1 MQKNII
7 GLLKRLAQQGVHLAL
22 NDLQQLVSQSSKEA
36 MTPSLGQQ
44 IRDNRDAIIECLRA
58 QRAFIK
64 PIVPQHLSVGP
75 LSSSQSGLW
84 FIEQYEQDSHLYNMP
99 VFFRL
104 TGELDVAA
112 LEFAFDALIARHA
125 SLRTRFQRSAEGRGE
140 QEILPHTG
148 FHLAREN
155 LSSLEPQ
162 AREDRVAQHVRE
174 EIERPFDITS
184 GQLTRVTLLELGER
198 EHVLMIN
205 QHHIISDGW
214 SVKNMF
220 ADLKTA
226 FLAYQN
232 REPLNWSLQN
242 VGEAG
247 KTRQTQPKK
256 RSLRSVNEYS
266 EAVFND
272 VLPTQLA
279 VQGPVR
285 WDEPALTY
293 IDYAL
298 WFNSPLFRDY
308 HEQFK
313 PFWVE
318 RLAGI
323 PEVHSLP
330 LDKARPA
337 QPASGGEVVFSTIDN
352 TLWGRFKGLC
362 QQHNT
367 SAFIGL
373 HALFALLLA
382 RHSGERDIVIGTP
395 LAYRERA
402 DIEPLVGFFV
412 NTLVLRTQLPEQQRF
427 VDYLQQCRTDD
438 LEAFDHQ
445 LYRFEALSEALGMDR
460 HTAIN
465 PIFQI
470 MLVYQARVDFND
482 LIPGCDA
489 VEETSPVLPAKTD
502 ISVKVTELVDSVR
515 VDWLYATALFDRSSI
530 EGYASRLLN
539 LLKAVVDAPEQDIWQ
554 LPMHDPLL
562 LEQTAE
568 RLSALPANF
577 PERLTALSL
586 FSDMARLYPNR
597 PALQQGEGYV
607 SYAELDA
614 RANRLA
620 HWLQAQ
626 GSAPGDLIG
635 VLARRENAFTVALVA
650 CWKVGAAYVPLDPS
664 YPQQRLSYIMRDAEL
679 ELVIGQG
686 STPFELEPTQRW
698 VDLASQEIQ
707 AQLDAQPPTAPPLE
721 HDPQQLAQVIYTSG
735 STGMPKGV
743 MIEHGSLV
751 NLLLD
756 HGRRLDVAPGD
767 RMLDCMSLSFDAG
780 NMCALVPLVHGAC
793 LLWAD
798 PGEGLLD
805 EIERTE
811 TTQMI
816 FPTALL
822 ATLPERPLPAMKAV
836 GFGGEACPS
845 AIPQR
850 WASQF
855 RLIDMYGPTE
865 ATVTAL
871 TKTLTASTRLTI
883 GRPIDGMQAVILDR
897 HGAVCPTGVPGELCL
912 AGLGLARGYLNQP
925 ERTAEAFREHD
936 IAGVKVRLY
945 HTGDRARLLA
955 SGEYE
960 YLGRLD
966 AQIKLR
972 GYRIEPG
979 EIEAQLQASCA
990 GLQEVKVIVAG
1001 QGARQAL
1008 VAYATVTAGEP
1019 KPEPDAVLQA
1029 AAHRLPE
1036 YMVPKRLIIL
1046 DRMPLTANG
1055 KLDQGLLPTVE
1066 LGDAEQMVPPAGD
1079 LERQV
1084 LEIWQ
1089 GVLEQPL
1096 GVESDFFRLGGDSI
1110 LSIQLAT
1117 RLRDA
1122 GYPCSVKEV
1131 FEAKTVRRL
1140 CRVLEK
1146 PRETQMIRAEQGLLA
1161 GDFPLQPIQQW
1172 FFDQPFAQPQHW
1184 NQGVVL
1190 SLPTEVSQLQLMD
1203 YMRQLLAQHDALRL
1217 VVMPSGQ
1224 CYREFLPLPEPA
1236 WLDAAELGESGLQH
1250 ALTELQSRFDAASA
1264 RTLAW
1269 AVIENLPN
1277 GQRGLFIAF
1286 HHMVIDA
1293 VSWRILIEDLQR
1305 LARGDA
1311 LPDKT
1316 SSYRQWGEGL
1326 GAYAVRAE
1334 AQLPYW
1340 REQVGAMGEAS
1351 GNQRFP
1357 LDWSSSEQSEPQLL
1371 QLDEAATRRLTQNT
1385 TKRFNVDV
1393 RELLLAALT
1402 RTLVELGLGEQ
1413 QCIMLEGHGREPIDA
1428 GLDVS
1433 RTVGWFTSMFPVRVH
1448 NQADWPALVLHAAD
1462 QLRQVPD
1469 KGVGYLPLRS
1479 NPVLRESLPLPAVA
1493 LNYLGSYQGGTGEWQ
1508 ALPLPPGNPSVAGN
1522 LSAELI
1528 SLHGGVF
1535 DGLLTLRQI
1544 GSLRS
1549 DLSTRLLQLLR
1560 ANLQSLAAL
1569 GGEPL

>member
-1 MQKNII
+1 MQKDII
-7 GLLKRLAQQGVHLAL
+7 GLLKHLAQQGVQLAL
-22 NDLQQLVSQSSKEA
+22 NDQQQLVSQSSKEA
-36 MTPSLGQQ
+36 VTPALGQQ

-58 QRAFIK
+58 QRAFDA
-64 PIVPQHLSVGP
+64 PIAPQHLSVGP

-112 LEFAFDALIARHA
+112 LEFAFDALVARHA

-140 QEILPHTG
+140 QEILRHTG
-148 FHLAREN
+148 FSLARED
-155 LSSLEPQ
+155 LSHLEPQ
-162 AREDRVAQHVRE
+162 AREDLVAQRVRE

-184 GQLTRVTLLELGER
+184 GQLTRVTLLTLGER

-232 REPLNWSLQN
+232 REGLI
-242 VGEAG
+242 
-247 KTRQTQPKK
+247 
-256 RSLRSVNEYS
+256 
-266 EAVFND
+266 
-272 VLPTQLA
+272 
-279 VQGPVR
+279 

-293 IDYAL
+293 IDYAR
-298 WFNSPLFRDY
+298 WFNSRLFRDY

-330 LDKARPA
+330 LDKPRPA

-352 TLWGRFKGLC
+352 ALWDRFKGLC

-367 SAFIGL
+367 SPFIGL

-382 RHSGERDIVIGTP
+382 RHSCERDIVVGTP

-402 DIEPLVGFFV
+402 DVEPLLGFFV
-412 NTLVLRTQLPEQQRF
+412 NTLVLRTQLPEQQSF
-427 VDYLQQCRTDD
+427 VEYLRQCRTDD
-438 LEAFDHQ
+438 LQAFDHQ

-502 ISVKVTELVDSVR
+502 ISVKVTELTDSVR
-515 VDWLYATALFDRSSI
+515 VDWLYATALFERSSI

-554 LPMHDPLL
+554 LPMHDPSLL
-562 LEQTAE
+562 KQTAE
-568 RLSALPANF
+568 RLAALPAAY
-577 PERLTALSL
+577 PEGLTALSL
-586 FSDMARLYPNR
+586 FNDMARLHPNR
-597 PALQQGEGYV
+597 PALQQGGGSI

-620 HWLQAQ
+620 NWLQAQ
-626 GSAPGDLIG
+626 GCEPGDLIG
-635 VLARRENAFTVALVA
+635 VLARRENAFAVAVLA
-650 CWKVGAAYVPLDPS
+650 CWKVGAAYVPLDPN
-664 YPQQRLSYIMRDAEL
+664 YPQQRLSHIMRDADL
-679 ELVIGQG
+679 RLVIGQG
-686 STPFELEPTQRW
+686 SAPFELETNQRW
-698 VDLASQEIQ
+698 VDLASPEIQ
-707 AQLDAQPPTAPPLE
+707 AQLDALSPSAPTVQ

-735 STGMPKGV
+735 STGVPKGV
-743 MIEHGSLV
+743 MIEQGSLA
-751 NLLLD
+751 NLLRD

-811 TTQMI
+811 TTHMI
-816 FPTALL
+816 FATALL

-836 GFGGEACPS
+836 GFGGEACPPS
-845 AIPQR
+845 IPQR

-855 RLIDMYGPTE
+855 RLVDMYGPTE

-871 TKTLTASTRLTI
+871 TKTLTAGSRLTI
-883 GRPIDGMQAVILDR
+883 GKPIDGMQAVILDR
-897 HGAVCPTGVPGELCL
+897 HGAVCPIGVPGELCL

-925 ERTAEAFREHD
+925 ERTAKAFREHD
-936 IAGVKVRLY
+936 VAGVKVRLY

-955 SGEYE
+955 NGEYE

-979 EIEAQLQASCA
+979 EIEAQLHASCRA
-990 GLQEVKVIVAG
+990 LQETTVMVIS
-1001 QGARQAL
+1001 QNARQAL
-1008 VAYATVTAGEP
+1008 VAYATVVPGEP
-1019 KPEPDAVLQA
+1019 IPEPDAVLQA

-1036 YMVPKRLIIL
+1036 YMVPQRLIIL
-1046 DRMPLTANG
+1046 DKMPLTANG
-1055 KLDQGLLPTVE
+1055 KLDHRQLPKVE
-1066 LGDAEQMVPPAGD
+1066 LAEADQPVPPADD
-1079 LERQV
+1079 LERHV

-1089 GVLEQPL
+1089 GVLNQPL

-1122 GYPCSVKEV
+1122 GYACSVKEV

-1140 CRVLEK
+1140 CRVLEG
-1146 PRETQMIRAEQGLLA
+1146 PRETQAIRAEQGLLT
-1161 GDFPLQPIQQW
+1161 GDFPLQPIQRW

-1190 SLPTEVSQLQLMD
+1190 
-1203 YMRQLLAQHDALRL
+1203 
-1217 VVMPSGQ
+1217 
-1224 CYREFLPLPEPA
+1224 
-1236 WLDAAELGESGLQH
+1236 
-1250 ALTELQSRFDAASA
+1250 
-1264 RTLAW
+1264 
-1269 AVIENLPN
+1269 
-1277 GQRGLFIAF
+1277 
-1286 HHMVIDA
+1286 
-1293 VSWRILIEDLQR
+1293 
-1305 LARGDA
+1305 
-1311 LPDKT
+1311 
-1316 SSYRQWGEGL
+1316 
-1326 GAYAVRAE
+1326 
-1334 AQLPYW
+1334 
-1340 REQVGAMGEAS
+1340 
-1351 GNQRFP
+1351 
-1357 LDWSSSEQSEPQLL
+1357 
-1371 QLDEAATRRLTQNT
+1371 
-1385 TKRFNVDV
+1385 
-1393 RELLLAALT
+1393 
-1402 RTLVELGLGEQ
+1402 
-1413 QCIMLEGHGREPIDA
+1413 
-1428 GLDVS
+1428 
-1433 RTVGWFTSMFPVRVH
+1433 
-1448 NQADWPALVLHAAD
+1448 
-1462 QLRQVPD
+1462 
-1469 KGVGYLPLRS
+1469 
-1479 NPVLRESLPLPAVA
+1479 
-1493 LNYLGSYQGGTGEWQ
+1493 
-1508 ALPLPPGNPSVAGN
+1508 
-1522 LSAELI
+1522 
-1528 SLHGGVF
+1528 
-1535 DGLLTLRQI
+1535 
-1544 GSLRS
+1544 
-1549 DLSTRLLQLLR
+1549 
-1560 ANLQSLAAL
+1560 
-1569 GGEPL
+1569 

>member
-1 MQKNII
+1 
-7 GLLKRLAQQGVHLAL
+7 
-22 NDLQQLVSQSSKEA
+22 
-36 MTPSLGQQ
+36 
-44 IRDNRDAIIECLRA
+44 
-58 QRAFIK
+58 
-64 PIVPQHLSVGP
+64 HLSVGP

-104 TGELDVAA
+104 TGELDVPA
-112 LEFAFDALIARHA
+112 LEFAFDALVARHA

-140 QEILPHTG
+140 QEIVPHTG
-148 FHLAREN
+148 FRLARED
-155 LSSLEPQ
+155 LSHLEPQ
-162 AREDRVAQHVRE
+162 ARKDLVAQRVRE

-184 GQLTRVTLLELGER
+184 GQLTRVTVLKLGER

-214 SVKNMF
+214 SVKNIF

-232 REPLNWSLQN
+232 REGLI
-242 VGEAG
+242 
-247 KTRQTQPKK
+247 
-256 RSLRSVNEYS
+256 
-266 EAVFND
+266 
-272 VLPTQLA
+272 
-279 VQGPVR
+279 

-293 IDYAL
+293 IDYAR
-298 WFNSPLFRDY
+298 WFNSRLFRDY

-330 LDKARPA
+330 LDKPRPA

-352 TLWGRFKGLC
+352 ALWDRFKGLC

-367 SAFIGL
+367 SPFIGL

-382 RHSGERDIVIGTP
+382 RHSGERDIVVGTP

-402 DIEPLVGFFV
+402 DVEPLVGFFV
-412 NTLVLRTQLPEQQRF
+412 NTLVLRTQLPEQQSF
-427 VDYLQQCRTDD
+427 VEYLRQCRTDD
-438 LEAFDHQ
+438 LQAFDHQ

-515 VDWLYATALFDRSSI
+515 VDWLYATALFERSSI

-539 LLKAVVDAPEQDIWQ
+539 MLKAVVDAPEQDIWQ
-554 LPMHDPLL
+554 LPMHDPSLL
-562 LEQTAE
+562 DQTAE
-568 RLSALPANF
+568 RLSALPALY
-577 PERLTALSL
+577 PDGLTALSL
-586 FSDMARLYPNR
+586 FSDMAQLHPNR
-597 PALQQGEGYV
+597 PALRQGEGYV
-607 SYAELDA
+607 SNAELDA
-614 RANRLA
+614 RASRLA
-620 HWLQAQ
+620 NWLQAQ
-626 GSAPGDLIG
+626 GCAPGDLIG
-635 VLARRENAFTVALVA
+635 ILARRENAFAVALLA
-650 CWKVGAAYVPLDPS
+650 CWKVGAAYVPLDPN
-664 YPQQRLSYIMRDAEL
+664 YPQQRLSHIMRDANL
-679 ELVIGQG
+679 QLVIGQG
-686 STPFELEPTQRW
+686 VAPFGLEPGARW
-698 VDLASQEIQ
+698 VDLDSHETQ
-707 AQLDAQPPTAPPLE
+707 AQLDAQSPCAPPLL
-721 HDPQQLAQVIYTSG
+721 HDPQRLAQVIYTSG
-735 STGMPKGV
+735 STGVPKGV
-743 MIEHGSLV
+743 MIEQGSLV

-756 HGRRLDVAPGD
+756 HGRRLGVAPGD

-816 FPTALL
+816 FATALL

-836 GFGGEACPS
+836 GFGGEACPPT
-845 AIPQR
+845 IPQR

-871 TKTLTASTRLTI
+871 TKTLAAGTRLTI
-883 GRPIDGMQAVILDR
+883 GQAIDGMQAVILDR
-897 HGAVCPTGVPGELCL
+897 HGAVCPVGVPGELCL

-936 IAGVKVRLY
+936 FAGVKVRMY

-955 SGEYE
+955 NGEYE

-979 EIEAQLQASCA
+979 EIEAQLHASCSS
-990 GLQEVKVIVAG
+990 LQEIKVLVVS
-1001 QGARQAL
+1001 QGTRQAL
-1008 VAYATVTAGEP
+1008 VAYATVTAGEAT
-1019 KPEPDAVLQA
+1019 PEPDAVLQA

-1036 YMVPKRLIIL
+1036 YMVPQRLIIL
-1046 DRMPLTANG
+1046 DKMPLTANG
-1055 KLDQGLLPTVE
+1055 KLDQRQLPTVE
-1066 LGDAEQMVPPAGD
+1066 LAEAEQLVPPAGD
-1079 LERQV
+1079 LERHV

-1096 GVESDFFRLGGDSI
+1096 GVDSDFFRLGGDSI

-1140 CRVLEK
+1140 CRVLEG
-1146 PRETQMIRAEQGLLA
+1146 PRENQAIRAEQGLLT

-1172 FFDQPFAQPQHW
+1172 FFEQPFAQPQHW

-1190 SLPTEVSQLQLMD
+1190 GLPAEVSQLQLMD

-1217 VVMPSGQ
+1217 IVIPSGQ
-1224 CYREFLPLPEPA
+1224 CYRNFLPLPEPA
-1236 WLDAAELGESGLQH
+1236 QLDAAELGESGLQH
-1250 ALTELQSRFDAASA
+1250 ALTELQSHLDPASA

-1286 HHMVIDA
+1286 HHLVIDA
-1293 VSWRILIEDLQR
+1293 VSWRILVEDLQR
-1305 LARGDA
+1305 LARGDG

-1326 GAYAVRAE
+1326 AAYAQRAE

-1340 REQVGAMGEAS
+1340 REQVGAMGQAFT
-1351 GNQRFP
+1351 NQTFP
-1357 LDWSSSEQSEPQLL
+1357 QEWSSSEHSEPQLL
-1371 QLDEAATRRLTQNT
+1371 QLDEVTTRQLIQMTTRRLQ
-1385 TKRFNVDV
+1385 VDV
-1393 RELLLAALT
+1393 RELLVAALT
-1402 RTLVELGLGEQ
+1402 RSLMELGLGEQ
-1413 QCIMLEGHGREPIDA
+1413 QLIMLEGHGREPIDA

-1448 NQADWPALVLHAAD
+1448 NQADWPALVQHAAE

-1479 NPVLRESLPLPAVA
+1479 NPAHRDSLPLPAVA
-1493 LNYLGSYQGGTGEWQ
+1493 LNYLGNYQSGAGDWQ
-1508 ALPLPPGNPSVAGN
+1508 PLPLPPGNPSGASN

-1549 DLSTRLLQLLR
+1549 DLGARF
-1560 ANLQSLAAL
+1560 LQSLRTHLQNLAAL
-1569 GGEPL
+1569 EGELQ

>member
-1 MQKNII
+1 MHKNII
-7 GLLKRLAQQGVHLAL
+7 GLLKHLAQQGVQLAL
-22 NDLQQLVSQSSKEA
+22 NEQGQLVSQSSKDA
-36 MTPSLGQQ
+36 VTPALGQQ

-58 QRAFIK
+58 RQSFEA
-64 PIVPQHLSVGP
+64 PIAPWHSSAGP

-84 FIEQYEQDSHLYNMP
+84 FIEQYEQDSQLYNMP

-112 LEFAFDALIARHA
+112 LAFAFDALVARHA

-140 QEILPHTG
+140 QEILPHSG
-148 FHLAREN
+148 FQLVYEN
-155 LSSLEPQ
+155 LRDLESQ
-162 AREDRVAQHVRE
+162 ARAERVAQRVRE
-174 EIERPFDITS
+174 EIQRPFDITS
-184 GQLTRVTLLELGER
+184 GKLTRVNLLELGER
-198 EHVLMIN
+198 EHLLMIN

-232 REPLNWSLQN
+232 RQPLS
-242 VGEAG
+242 
-247 KTRQTQPKK
+247 
-256 RSLRSVNEYS
+256 
-266 EAVFND
+266 
-272 VLPTQLA
+272 
-279 VQGPVR
+279 
-285 WDEPALTY
+285 WDEPPLTY
-293 IDYAL
+293 IDYAH

-330 LDKARPA
+330 LDKPRPA

-352 TLWGRFKGLC
+352 TLWERFKQLC
-362 QQHNT
+362 QHHNT
-367 SAFIGL
+367 SPFIGL

-382 RHSGERDIVIGTP
+382 RHSGERDIVVGTP

-412 NTLVLRTQLPEQQRF
+412 NTLVLRTQLPEAQSF
-427 VDYLQQCRTDD
+427 VDYLRQCRTDD
-438 LEAFDHQ
+438 LRAFDHQ

-502 ISVKVTELVDSVR
+502 ISVKVTELMDSVR
-515 VDWLYATALFDRSSI
+515 VDWLYATALFERSSV
-530 EGYASRLLN
+530 EGYASRLLR
-539 LLKAVVDAPEQDIWQ
+539 LLEAVVVNPQQDIWQ
-554 LPMHDPLL
+554 LPMLDEPLL
-562 LEQTAE
+562 TQTARCLNE
-568 RLSALPANF
+568 LPAAY
-577 PERLTALSL
+577 PDGVTALSL
-586 FSDMARLYPNR
+586 FEDMARTHPSR
-597 PALQQGEGYV
+597 PALRQGKGSV

-620 HWLQAQ
+620 HWLRAQ
-626 GSAPGDLIG
+626 GCAAGELVG
-635 VLARRENAFTVALVA
+635 VLARRENAFAVALLA
-650 CWKVGAAYVPLDPS
+650 SWKLGAAYVPLDPD
-664 YPQQRLSYIMRDAEL
+664 YPQERLSHIMRDAN
-679 ELVIGQG
+679 VRTIVGQG
-686 STPFELEPTQRW
+686 AAPFALEADQRW
-698 VDLASQEIQ
+698 VDLGCAEVQ
-707 AQLDAQPPTAPPLE
+707 AQLDAQSPNSPLSE
-721 HDPQQLAQVIYTSG
+721 HNPQRLAQVIYTSG
-735 STGMPKGV
+735 STGVPKGV
-743 MIEHGSLV
+743 MVEHGSLA

-811 TTQMI
+811 TTHMI
-816 FPTALL
+816 FATALL

-836 GFGGEACPS
+836 GFGGEACPP

-871 TKTLTASTRLTI
+871 TKPLVPGKRLTI
-883 GRPIDGMQAVILDR
+883 GAPIEGMQAVVLDR
-897 HGAVCPTGVPGELCL
+897 HGALCPVGVPGELCL

-925 ERTAEAFREHD
+925 ERTAEAFREQRV
-936 IAGVKVRLY
+936 AGVQVRLY

-955 SGEYE
+955 TGEYE

-979 EIEAQLQASCA
+979 EIEAQLYASCPS
-990 GLQEVKVIVAG
+990 LQEIKVIVAG
-1001 QGARQAL
+1001 RAARQAL
-1008 VAYATVTAGEP
+1008 VAYATVKPGEP
-1019 KPEPDAVLQA
+1019 IPEPDAVLQA
-1029 AAHRLPE
+1029 VARRLPE
-1036 YMVPKRLIIL
+1036 YMVPLKLML
-1046 DRMPLTANG
+1046 LEKMPLTANG
-1055 KLDQGLLPTVE
+1055 KLDQKRLPPVE
-1066 LGDAEQMVPPAGD
+1066 LAATEQRVAPVGE

-1084 LEIWQ
+1084 LDIWQ

-1140 CRVLEK
+1140 CRVLAGS
-1146 PRETQMIRAEQGLLA
+1146 REAQAVRAEQGLLA
-1161 GDFPLQPIQQW
+1161 GDFALQPIQQW
-1172 FFDQPFAQPQHW
+1172 FFEQPFARPQHW

-1190 SLPTEVSQLQLMD
+1190 RLPGDVGTAQLMD
-1203 YMRQLLAQHDALRL
+1203 YMRQLLQQHDALRL
-1217 VVMPSGQ
+1217 VAIPTGQ
-1224 CYREFLPLPEPA
+1224 CYQQYLPLIEPA
-1236 WLDAAELGESGLQH
+1236 HLDAAALDAVGLQQ
-1250 ALTELQSRFDAASA
+1250 ALTELQAHLDPASA

-1269 AVIENLPN
+1269 ALIDGLPN
-1277 GQRGLFIAF
+1277 GARGLFIAF
-1286 HHMVIDA
+1286 HHLVIDA
-1293 VSWRILIEDLQR
+1293 VSWRILVEDLQR
-1305 LARGDA
+1305 LARGET
-1311 LPDKT
+1311 LSDKT

-1326 GAYAVRAE
+1326 AAYAQRAE

-1340 REQVGAMGEAS
+1340 RGQIAGMNYRIAA
-1351 GNQRFP
+1351 
-1357 LDWSSSEQSEPQLL
+1357 DWSSQPAEPQLL
-1371 QLDEAATRRLTQNT
+1371 QLDEAITRQLTQCATRH
-1385 TKRFNVDV
+1385 FAVDV
-1393 RELLLAALT
+1393 RELLLVALT
-1402 RTLVELGLGEQ
+1402 RALVELGLGEQ
-1413 QCIMLEGHGREPIDA
+1413 HWIMLEGHGREAIDPA
-1428 GLDVS
+1428 LDVS
-1433 RTVGWFTSMFPVRVH
+1433 RTVGWFTSMFPVAVQ
-1448 NQADWPALVLHAAD
+1448 NQADWPGLIRHVAE
-1462 QLRQVPD
+1462 QLRRVPD

-1479 NPVLRESLPLPAVA
+1479 HPAHRDSLPLPPVA
-1493 LNYLGSYQGGTGEWQ
+1493 LNYLGVYQSGAGDWQ
-1508 ALPLPPGNPSVAGN
+1508 ALPLQPGNPSEADN

-1544 GSLRS
+1544 GSLRE
-1549 DLSTRLLQLLR
+1549 DLSARLLTSMR
-1560 ANLQSLAAL
+1560 DNLQALAVLA
-1569 GGEPL
+1569 EDAER

>member
-1 MQKNII
+1 MQQNII
-7 GLLKRLAQQGVHLAL
+7 GLLNRLAQQGVHLAL
-22 NDLQQLVSQSSKEA
+22 NDQQKLVSQSSKEA
-36 MTPSLGQQ
+36 VTAALGQQ

-58 QRAFIK
+58 QRAFNA
-64 PIVPQHLSVGP
+64 PIEPQHLSVGP

-84 FIEQYEQDSHLYNMP
+84 FIEQYEQHSHLYNMP

-112 LEFAFDALIARHA
+112 LAFAFEALIARHA
-125 SLRTRFQRSAEGRGE
+125 SLRTCFQRNAEGRGE
-140 QEILPHTG
+140 QAILPHTG

-155 LSSLEPQ
+155 LSYLELQ
-162 AREDRVAQHVRE
+162 SCEERVAQRVRE

-184 GQLTRVTLLELGER
+184 GQLTRVTLLVLGER

-226 FLAYQN
+226 YLAYQN
-232 REPLNWSLQN
+232 REP
-242 VGEAG
+242 V
-247 KTRQTQPKK
+247 
-256 RSLRSVNEYS
+256 V
-266 EAVFND
+266 
-272 VLPTQLA
+272 
-279 VQGPVR
+279 

-293 IDYAL
+293 IDYAR

-308 HEQFK
+308 HAQFK
-313 PFWVE
+313 PFWAE

-323 PEVHSLP
+323 PDVHSLP
-330 LDKARPA
+330 LDNPRPA
-337 QPASGGEVVFSTIDN
+337 QPGSGGEVVFSTIDN
-352 TLWGRFKGLC
+352 TLWDRFKGLC

-367 SAFIGL
+367 SPFIGL

-382 RHSGERDIVIGTP
+382 RHCGERDIVIGTP

-502 ISVKVTELVDSVR
+502 ISVKVTELMDSVR
-515 VDWLYATALFDRSSI
+515 VDWLYATALFERSSVD
-530 EGYASRLLN
+530 GYASRLLN
-539 LLKAVVDAPEQDIWQ
+539 LLEAVVEEPNQDIWQ
-554 LPMHDPLL
+554 LPMHEPLL
-562 LEQTAE
+562 LEQTAG
-568 RLSALPANF
+568 RLSALPASY

-586 FSDMARLYPNR
+586 FGDMTRLHSTR
-597 PALQQGEGYV
+597 PALRQGEGYV

-614 RANRLA
+614 LSSRLA
-620 HWLQAQ
+620 NWLLAQ
-626 GSAPGDLIG
+626 GSEPGDLIG
-635 VLARRENAFTVALVA
+635 VFARRENAFAIALLA
-650 CWKVGAAYVPLDPS
+650 CWKIGAAYVPLDPS
-664 YPQQRLSYIMRDAEL
+664 YPQPRLSHIMRDANL
-679 ELVIGQG
+679 QLVIGQG
-686 STPFELEPTQRW
+686 AAPFELEPNRRW
-698 VDLASQEIQ
+698 VDLASPNIQ
-707 AQLDAQPPTAPPLE
+707 VQLDAQLPTAPPLK
-721 HDPQQLAQVIYTSG
+721 HDPRELAQVIYTSG
-735 STGMPKGV
+735 STGLPKGV

-805 EIERTE
+805 EIERTK

-822 ATLPERPLPAMKAV
+822 ATLPARALPAMKAV
-836 GFGGEACPS
+836 GFGGEACPPS
-845 AIPQR
+845 IAQR
-850 WASQF
+850 WGAQF
-855 RLIDMYGPTE
+855 RLINMYGPTE

-871 TKTLTASTRLTI
+871 TKTLAPGGRLTI
-883 GRPIDGMQAVILDR
+883 GQPIEGMQAVILDR
-897 HGAVCPTGVPGELCL
+897 HGAVCPVGVPGELCL
-912 AGLGLARGYLNQP
+912 AGLGLARGYLNLP
-925 ERTAEAFREHD
+925 ERTAEAFREHH
-936 IAGVKVRLY
+936 IAGVKLRLY

-955 SGEYE
+955 NGEYE

-979 EIEAQLQASCA
+979 EIEAQLHASCA
-990 GLQEVKVIVAG
+990 ALQEIKVIVSR
-1001 QGARQAL
+1001 QGTRQAL
-1008 VAYATVTAGEP
+1008 IAYATVTAGEAI
-1019 KPEPDAVLQA
+1019 PEAGAVLQA

-1036 YMVPKRLIIL
+1036 YMVPQHLIVL

-1055 KLDQGLLPTVE
+1055 KLDQRQLPAVE
-1066 LGDAEQMVPPAGD
+1066 LADAEQRVPPAGD

-1096 GVESDFFRLGGDSI
+1096 GVESDFFQLGGDSI

-1117 RLRDA
+1117 RLREA

-1140 CRVLEK
+1140 CRVLER
-1146 PRETQMIRAEQGLLA
+1146 PREMPMLRAEQGLLT
-1161 GDFPLQPIQQW
+1161 GDFPLQPIQHW
-1172 FFDQPFAQPQHW
+1172 FFEQPFAQPQHW

-1190 SLPTEVSQLQLMD
+1190 SLPTDVSLPQLMD

-1217 VVMPSGQ
+1217 IVMPSGQ

-1236 WLDAAELGESGLQH
+1236 WLDAAALGETGLQH
-1250 ALTELQSRFDAASA
+1250 ALTELQSHFDAASS

-1269 AVIENLPN
+1269 AVIDNLAK

-1286 HHMVIDA
+1286 HHLVIDA

-1326 GAYAVRAE
+1326 VAYAQRAE
-1334 AQLPYW
+1334 TQLPYW
-1340 REQVGAMGEAS
+1340 LEQVGAMGEAS
-1351 GNQRFP
+1351 GESPFP
-1357 LDWSSSEQSEPQLL
+1357 LDWCSSERSEPQLL
-1371 QLDEAATRRLTQNT
+1371 QLDEATTRRLTQNT
-1385 TKRFNVDV
+1385 TQRLSVDV
-1393 RELLLAALT
+1393 RTLLLAALT
-1402 RTLVELGLGEQ
+1402 RTLMELGLGEQ
-1413 QCIMLEGHGREPIDA
+1413 HCIMLEGHGREPIDA

-1433 RTVGWFTSMFPVRVH
+1433 RTVGWFTSMFPVKVH
-1448 NQADWPALVLHAAD
+1448 NHADWPALVQHTAD
-1462 QLRQVPD
+1462 QLRRVPD
-1469 KGVGYLPLRS
+1469 NGVGYLPLRS
-1479 NPVLRESLPLPAVA
+1479 NPALRERLPLPTVA
-1493 LNYLGSYQGGTGEWQ
+1493 LNYLGNYHRGTGAWQ
-1508 ALPLPPGNPSVAGN
+1508 ALPLPPGNPSGAGN
-1522 LSAELI
+1522 LSAELV

-1544 GSLRS
+1544 GSLRA
-1549 DLSTRLLQLLR
+1549 DLGARMLALLR
-1560 ANLQSLAAL
+1560 ANLHSLAAL

>member
-1 MQKNII
+1 MQNNII
-7 GLLKRLAQQGVHLAL
+7 GLLKHLAQQGVQLAL
-22 NDLQQLVSQSSKEA
+22 NDQQQLVSQSSKEA
-36 MTPSLGQQ
+36 VTPALGQQ

-58 QRAFIK
+58 QRAFDA
-64 PIVPQHLSVGP
+64 PIAPQDLSVGP

-112 LEFAFDALIARHA
+112 LEFAFDALVARHA

-155 LSSLEPQ
+155 LSHLEPQ
-162 AREDRVAQHVRE
+162 AIEERVAQQVRE

-184 GQLTRVTLLELGER
+184 GQLTRVTLLTLGER

-232 REPLNWSLQN
+232 REPLI
-242 VGEAG
+242 
-247 KTRQTQPKK
+247 
-256 RSLRSVNEYS
+256 
-266 EAVFND
+266 
-272 VLPTQLA
+272 
-279 VQGPVR
+279 

-293 IDYAL
+293 IDYAC
-298 WFNSPLFRDY
+298 WFNSRLFRDY
-308 HEQFK
+308 HEQYK

-330 LDKARPA
+330 MDKPRPA

-352 TLWGRFKGLC
+352 ALWDRFKGLC

-367 SAFIGL
+367 SPFIGL

-382 RHSGERDIVIGTP
+382 RHSGERDIVVGTP

-402 DIEPLVGFFV
+402 DVEPLVGFFV
-412 NTLVLRTQLPEQQRF
+412 NTLVLRTQLPEQQSF
-427 VDYLQQCRTDD
+427 VEYLRQCRTDD
-438 LEAFDHQ
+438 LQAFDHQ
-445 LYRFEALSEALGMDR
+445 LYWFEALSEALGMDR

-502 ISVKVTELVDSVR
+502 ISVKVTELMDSVR
-515 VDWLYATALFDRSSI
+515 VDWLYATALFERSSI

-539 LLKAVVDAPEQDIWQ
+539 MLKAVVDAPEQDIWR
-554 LPMHDPLL
+554 LPMHDPSLL
-562 LEQTAE
+562 DQTAE
-568 RLSALPANF
+568 RLSSLPALYSDG
-577 PERLTALSL
+577 LTALSL
-586 FSDMARLYPNR
+586 FSDMVRLHPNR
-597 PALQQGEGYV
+597 PALRQGGGYV

-614 RANRLA
+614 RASRLA
-620 HWLQAQ
+620 NWLQAQ
-626 GSAPGDLIG
+626 GCAPGELIG
-635 VLARRENAFTVALVA
+635 VLARRENAFAVALLA
-650 CWKVGAAYVPLDPS
+650 CWKVGAAYVPLDPN
-664 YPQQRLSYIMRDAEL
+664 YPQQRLSHIMRDANL
-679 ELVIGQG
+679 QLVIGQG
-686 STPFELEPTQRW
+686 AAPFELEPGARW
-698 VDLASQEIQ
+698 VDLDSHETQ
-707 AQLDAQPPTAPPLE
+707 AQLDAQSPCAPPLK
-721 HDPQQLAQVIYTSG
+721 HDPQRLAQVIYTSG

-743 MIEHGSLV
+743 MIEQGSLV

-798 PGEGLLD
+798 PGESLLD

-816 FPTALL
+816 FATALL

-836 GFGGEACPS
+836 GFGGEACPPT
-845 AIPQR
+845 IPQR

-871 TKTLTASTRLTI
+871 TKTLAAGTRLTI
-883 GRPIDGMQAVILDR
+883 GQPIDGMQAVILDR
-897 HGAVCPTGVPGELCL
+897 HGALCPVGVPGELCL

-936 IAGVKVRLY
+936 FAGVKVRMY

-979 EIEAQLQASCA
+979 EIEAQLHASCSS
-990 GLQEVKVIVAG
+990 LQEIKVLVVS
-1001 QGARQAL
+1001 QGTRQAL
-1008 VAYATVTAGEP
+1008 VAYATVTAGEAT
-1019 KPEPDAVLQA
+1019 PEPDAILQA

-1036 YMVPKRLIIL
+1036 YMVPQRLIIL
-1046 DRMPLTANG
+1046 DKMPLTANG
-1055 KLDQGLLPTVE
+1055 KLDQRQLPKVE
-1066 LGDAEQMVPPAGD
+1066 LTEAEQLVPPAGD
-1079 LERQV
+1079 LERHV

-1089 GVLEQPL
+1089 AVLEQPL

-1140 CRVLEK
+1140 CRVLEG
-1146 PRETQMIRAEQGLLA
+1146 PRENRAIRAEQGLLT

-1172 FFDQPFAQPQHW
+1172 FFEQPFAQPQHW

-1190 SLPTEVSQLQLMD
+1190 SLPADVSQLQLMD

-1217 VVMPSGQ
+1217 IVIPSGQ
-1224 CYREFLPLPEPA
+1224 CYRDFLPLPEPA
-1236 WLDAAELGESGLQH
+1236 QLDAAELGESGLQH
-1250 ALTELQSRFDAASA
+1250 ALTELQSHLDPASA

-1286 HHMVIDA
+1286 HHLVIDA
-1293 VSWRILIEDLQR
+1293 VSWRILVEDLQR
-1305 LARGDA
+1305 LAHGDA

-1316 SSYRQWGEGL
+1316 SSYREWGEGL
-1326 GAYAVRAE
+1326 AAYAQRAE

-1340 REQVGAMGEAS
+1340 REQVGAMGQAFT
-1351 GNQRFP
+1351 NQTVP
-1357 LDWSSSEQSEPQLL
+1357 QEWSSSEHSEPQLL
-1371 QLDEAATRRLTQNT
+1371 QLDEATTRQLIQITTRRLQ
-1385 TKRFNVDV
+1385 VDV

-1402 RTLVELGLGEQ
+1402 RSLMELGLGEQ
-1413 QCIMLEGHGREPIDA
+1413 QLIMLEGHGREPIDA

-1448 NQADWPALVLHAAD
+1448 NQADWPALVQHAAE

-1479 NPVLRESLPLPAVA
+1479 NPAHRDSLPLPAVA
-1493 LNYLGSYQGGTGEWQ
+1493 LNYLGNYQSGAGEWQ
-1508 ALPLPPGNPSVAGN
+1508 PLPLPPGNPSGAGN

-1549 DLSTRLLQLLR
+1549 DLGARFLQSLR
-1560 ANLQSLAAL
+1560 TNLQTLAAL
-1569 GGEPL
+1569 GGELQ